1 MAALSIILIVGIILI
16 IVGSVEYVITK
27 SLLTTSAKF

>member
-1 MAALSIILIVGIILI
+1 MAALSIILIIGIILI
-16 IVGSVEYVITK
+16 IVGGVEYIITK